1 MVLTRIRCQDT
12 ELVLKSLNQIVEVG
26 VQSVCDA
33 ISLGEG
39 ALSAQERNHRTWCA
53 AMLNKL
59 PLTCK
64 ALFEQ
69 AKQDKRYAAVMFY
82 ERTRLGAASS
92 GHFLEGLAGGLPVFS
107 GQTALQLPDAD
118 LAKLR
123 LRDVVAD
130 RIKTV
135 SSLELM
141 ANQSPRFESLVEEF
155 TLEDLPDGL
164 PNRVHIFVSRMRGIC
179 QGLNRVKPDGHF
191 KQCKNCECN
200 RRFYMGAP
208 TELGVETSA
217 AGRSADPMDCY
228 WDAAAGE
235 PEVGHSQR
243 EFCTW
248 SCCQQWQW
256 QLSQALPNRA
266 PSLMIAD
273 YQCRKE
279 GRARVPEA
287 LRRCGKRNEAAA
299 RHLRCI
305 EKEGRSFPAVK
316 NSDLRAQR
324 RRVVR
329 MLNVDLGMLYAAS
342 MMAESRSLASNKVLP
357 GASEGWRSRPMFYV
371 KAIKSVL
378 AVYKKHHVGCNVVS
392 NMLVHEPFL
401 LKLKQRASAIF

>member
-1 MVLTRIRCQDT
+1 MTLTGIRCGNQ
-12 ELVLKSLNQIVEVG
+12 ELILDALGTLVEVG

-33 ISLGEG
+33 INSGEVE
-39 ALSAQERNHRTWCA
+39 LSTSERHYRTWCA

-59 PLTCK
+59 PLTCRMLTEK
-64 ALFEQ
+64 VKE
-69 AKQDKRYAAVMFY
+69 DRRYAAVMFY

-107 GQTALQLPDAD
+107 GFTALQLPDVD
-118 LAKLR
+118 LGKLR

-135 SSLELM
+135 ANLELLP
-141 ANQSPRFESLVEEF
+141 NNSDRLQSLVNEF
-155 TLEDLPDGL
+155 TLADLPEGL
-164 PNRVHIFVSRMRGIC
+164 PKRVHIFVSRMRGIC
-179 QGLNRVKPDGHF
+179 QGLNRVKPDVHF
-191 KQCKNCECN
+191 RQCKNCECN

-208 TELGVETSA
+208 TEVAPDAVLGS
-217 AGRSADPMDCY
+217 RNIDPMHAY

-235 PEVGHSQR
+235 PEVEHAQR

-248 SCCQQWQW
+248 SCYQQWRW
-256 QLSQALPNRA
+256 QLGQALPDQR
-266 PSLMIAD
+266 PSVVIAD

-287 LRRCGKRNEAAA
+287 LRKCGKRNEAAA

-305 EKEGRSFPAVK
+305 EKDGRTFPAIK

-329 MLNVDLGMLYAAS
+329 MLNVDLGLLYAAS
-342 MMAESRSLASNKVLP
+342 LLAESRTLASNRVLP
-357 GASEGWRSRPMFYV
+357 GASEGWRSRPIFY
-371 KAIKSVL
+371 IKVIKGVL
-378 AVYKKHHVGCNVVS
+378 AVYRKHHIGGNVVS

-401 LKLKQRASAIF
+401 LKLKQRAAALF